1 MSKQADSSICAYAYC
16 SHEQT
21 GYEKHF
27 FITPASLLQHV
38 QKLDELGY
46 FLEDITCMQVK
57 EGFLLTYHFNRWEK
71 PGRLAL
77 RVLVVEEDK
86 TIDSISSIY
95 PGALWHERECY
106 DFFGIVFKNHPS
118 LIPLLLPPEMEE
130 RPLLKSSEKLR
141 DLYELLPGCE
151 QVLHAPRD
159 EEFGQFIKECSQKGK

>member
-95 PGALWHERECY
+95 PGPCGMKGSVMIFLGLY
-106 DFFGIVFKNHPS
+106 LKI
-118 LIPLLLPPEMEE
+118 IP
-130 RPLLKSSEKLR
+130 
-141 DLYELLPGCE
+141 
-151 QVLHAPRD
+151 V
-159 EEFGQFIKECSQKGK
+159 